1 MSTRTIRIV
10 VTILITSLLASC
22 TNIKDDG
29 TRTRTEGAL
38 LGTIGGALLGAGIG
52 ALTGRGG
59 AGIAAG
65 AIAGAAAGGLGGYA
79 YGNHVANKKAS
90 YASREQWL
98 KACIAEAKAV
108 NQKAHSYNRNLTAEV
123 NRLRNEIKSAKASG
137 DKRMLKQKQNEIKQ
151 LQKESTKEIQKL
163 DNEIKLQENVL
174 GEAGSSG
181 LKQEVISM
189 RGNRGSIKSNYD
201 RLASLN
207 NEIDV

>member
-10 VTILITSLLASC
+10 IAVLITSLLGSC
-22 TNIKDDG
+22 TNIKNDG

-38 LGTIGGALLGAGIG
+38 AGSIGGALLGAGIG

-59 AGIAAG
+59 SAILAG
-65 AIAGAAAGGLGGYA
+65 ALAGAAAGGIGGYA

-98 KACIAEAKAV
+98 KACISQAKAA
-108 NQKAHSYNRNLTAEV
+108 NQKARNYNSSLTAQV
-123 NRLRNEIKSAKASG
+123 NRLRSEVNSAKASG
-137 DKRMLKQKQNEIKQ
+137 DKGLLKQKQNEILR
-151 LQKESTKEIQKL
+151 LQKDSTKELQKL
-163 DNEIKLQENVL
+163 DNEIKLQERVL

-189 RGNRGSIKSNYD
+189 RGTRSSMKSNYD

-207 NEIDV
+207 REIDV

>member
-10 VTILITSLLASC
+10 IAVLITSLLGSC
-22 TNIKDDG
+22 TNIKNDG

-38 LGTIGGALLGAGIG
+38 AGSIGGALLVAG
-52 ALTGRGG
+52 AL
-59 AGIAAG
+59 
-65 AIAGAAAGGLGGYA
+65 AGAAAGGIGGYA

-98 KACIAEAKAV
+98 KACISQAKAA
-108 NQKAHSYNRNLTAEV
+108 NQKARNYNSSLTAQV
-123 NRLRNEIKSAKASG
+123 NRLRSEVNSAKASG
-137 DKRMLKQKQNEIKQ
+137 DKGLLKQKQNEILR
-151 LQKESTKEIQKL
+151 LQKDSTKELQKL
-163 DNEIKLQENVL
+163 DNEIKLQERVL

-189 RGNRGSIKSNYD
+189 RGTRSSMKSNYD

-207 NEIDV
+207 REIDV